1 MGHQGIYDN
10 NNEASSD
17 EQKSKSRQQ
26 RCFRHCQALKYV
38 LLLLLMMS
46 AQLPM
51 MDYIIYHID
60 DLALATA
67 SLSIVFTN
75 VLTVIK
81 TSTFLTYKREFK
93 SLMAEFER
101 MYDECK

>member
-1 MGHQGIYDN
+1 MGHQDIFD
-10 NNEASSD
+10 NNEAPSD
-17 EQKSKSRQQ
+17 QQKSKSKQQ
-26 RCFRHCQALKYV
+26 RWCLHHCQTLKYV
-38 LLLLLMMS
+38 LLLLFMVS

-67 SLSIVFTN
+67 CLSIVFTN

-93 SLMAEFER
+93 SLMAEFES